1 MQLNYFDS
9 DDEKSRKRRGRKG
22 DDDSDSSDDSDDG
35 DRTKRRGRRPVAR
48 QSIKGFNNAEI
59 RRFIKSYK
67 KFGHPQERFVVPR
80 APSVAVRSIL
90 QCVKPVVIHITV
102 GFDSQYEPF

>member
-9 DDEKSRKRRGRKG
+9 DDERTRKRRGRKG

-67 KFGHPQERFVVPR
+67 KFGHPQERFVVPHT
-80 APSVAVRSIL
+80 PSAAEIEIL
-90 QCVKPVVIHITV
+90 QAVCETSLL
-102 GFDSQYEPF
+102 FL